1 MLLCSILIM
10 GEMLEKKIEITNNPE
25 DANHAQEE
33 EPRKFPKLVGFFP
46 VISRRNKLRRCFH
59 FSVRGIRF
67 FVSLKNLEG
76 RGRIFSVDLTTPP
89 TIGSDSFFSTKLKF
103 YGKSVHISDQLIWY
117 LLMMK
122 QRFCLE
128 NSN

>member
-1 MLLCSILIM
+1 M

-46 VISRRNKLRRCFH
+46 VISRRNKLRRYFH

-76 RGRIFSVDLTTPP
+76 RGRIFSVGLTTPP
-89 TIGSDSFFSTKLKF
+89 PLAQTVFFQQIIIL
-103 YGKSVHISDQLIWY
+103 
-117 LLMMK
+117 
-122 QRFCLE
+122 
-128 NSN
+128 